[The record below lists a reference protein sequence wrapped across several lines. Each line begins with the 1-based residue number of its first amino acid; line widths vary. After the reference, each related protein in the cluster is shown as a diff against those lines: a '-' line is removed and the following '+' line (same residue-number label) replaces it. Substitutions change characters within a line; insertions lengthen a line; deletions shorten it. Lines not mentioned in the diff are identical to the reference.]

1 MNTSLSKYPCHA
13 NIASITSNEA
23 IMKTTLDLPEELL
36 DEAMKVTGT
45 ETKSGV
51 IILALKELI
60 RKSNITDL
68 KKYRGKIDLDIDLE
82 NLLATRSLHSELTEE
97 DREWLNAEP
106 VGKEIW

>member
-1 MNTSLSKYPCHA
+1 MDTPLSKYACHA
-13 NIASITSNEA
+13 NIAQITSNEA
-23 IMKTTLDLPEELL
+23 IMRTTLDLPEELL

-45 ETKSGV
+45 GTKAGV
-51 IILALKELI
+51 IILALRELI
-60 RKSNITDL
+60 GKSKLTDL

-82 NLLATRSLHSELTEE
+82 NLWATRPLNAELKEE